1 MKINKYSKMFFKEE
15 SNKIEQLAAK
25 IHIRKFFYADIIKR
39 KEEAAAT
46 IDQNMTSHENMTSHD
61 LHTFIINMSGN
72 VGIGTTVTTALNI
85 VKN

>member
-1 MKINKYSKMFFKEE
+1 MFFKEE

-39 KEEAAAT
+39 KEEATAT
-46 IDQNMTSHENMTSHD
+46 IVENMTSHD

>member
-1 MKINKYSKMFFKEE
+1 MFFKEE

-46 IDQNMTSHENMTSHD
+46 IVENMTSHD